1 MTQTENCNY
10 IWLLTFTFSTLKPE
24 RNRVGLEPR
33 SAERLFSGSWSLTT
47 VCIGFVEQQPNF
59 LYITPALRHIV
70 EYCQERRV
78 KLFTCGVCELV
89 QTTIAVV
96 VVAEL
101 TQPSHDPHM
110 ILTWPSHDPQLY
122 KITVYSFLDLADQ
135 MGRRCFMPRRRR
147 TRMCLCCTSIFST
160 ERTTSRSRRV
170 PGWWIRMLCSCESL
184 VTRGNHQV
192 LV

>member
-1 MTQTENCNY
+1 MHWFCGTTAKFLIYN
-10 IWLLTFTFSTLKPE
+10 
-24 RNRVGLEPR
+24 
-33 SAERLFSGSWSLTT
+33 SGS
-47 VCIGFVEQQPNF
+47 P
-59 LYITPALRHIV
+59 PH
-70 EYCQERRV
+70 
-78 KLFTCGVCELV
+78 CGVLPGKKSKIIHLWCV
-89 QTTIAVV
+89 WTGANYHSCGSSRWTHTT
-96 VVAEL
+96 L
-101 TQPSHDPHM
+101 TWPSHDPHM

-135 MGRRCFMPRRRR
+135 MERRCFMPRRRR